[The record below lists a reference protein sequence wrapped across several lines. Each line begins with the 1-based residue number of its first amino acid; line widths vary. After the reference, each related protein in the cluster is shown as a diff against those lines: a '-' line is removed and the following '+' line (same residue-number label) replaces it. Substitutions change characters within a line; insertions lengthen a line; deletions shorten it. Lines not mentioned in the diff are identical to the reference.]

1 MAVARTTSAVGA
13 ALLLLLFV
21 SPTIIAHFSLA
32 VAVVEVVVSAGG
44 ARILSLLIFM
54 ISRVLVEAGEE
65 GEGAT
70 AGGKKDLFK
79 AVAKL
84 DL

>member
-1 MAVARTTSAVGA
+1 MVAVARTTSAVGA
-13 ALLLLLFV
+13 ALLLFV

-44 ARILSLLIFM
+44 ERILSLLIFM